1 MAASATNA
9 LTVLLVLAVFVL
21 LVAIQMQVVSAA
33 DEVCNYEDD
42 DGDGLCFGGSNDGAV
57 CTVQGYNTS
66 ECPDGRCVTV
76 DEDFTYQGIPVYGDC
91 DGIGECGGGFVQC
104 LNETTA
110 TCSTNPGGNNDQSQP
125 EVCDYKDND
134 CDSVIDNGFEYQGI
148 PVYGDCD
155 GVGECGGGFVQC
167 LNETTATC
175 STNPGGN
182 NDQSQPETCN
192 GLDDDCDGAVD
203 DGGDALCAN
212 WSLPLVATCLY
223 DPDGLDFTW
232 DWFPGFGSVCQGSA
246 GCTTYAGSGGS
257 ENWMDDITHECNVS
271 ECGAE
276 CEDDVNCATDEY
288 CYYAGCSC
296 ELVGDTNRDGI
307 VNGFD
312 LAVVGAAYGSVP
324 GDSNWN
330 TDADVSPKHGD
341 GKVDIADLTAVSDML
356 K

>member
-76 DEDFTYQGIPVYGDC
+76 DEDFTYQGIRVYGDC
-91 DGIGECGGGFVQC
+91 DGI
-104 LNETTA
+104 
-110 TCSTNPGGNNDQSQP
+110 
-125 EVCDYKDND
+125 
-134 CDSVIDNGFEYQGI
+134 
-148 PVYGDCD
+148 
-155 GVGECGGGFVQC
+155 GECGGGFVQC

-246 GCTTYAGSGGS
+246 GCTVYDGSDP
-257 ENWMDDITHECNVS
+257 WTLDITHECNLT
-271 ECGAE
+271 CGAE

-330 TDADVSPKHGD
+330 PDADVSPKHGD
-341 GKVDIADLTAVSDML
+341 GKVDIEDLTAVSDML